1 MGYFNVICKT
11 GLFPNKE
18 KKRIFA
24 LKTTTAPNHLKIDTA
39 LTWVPCNTQKYAE
52 NDGLTNTQG
61 FFDLLVR

>member
-18 KKRIFA
+18 NKC
-24 LKTTTAPNHLKIDTA
+24 TTAPNHLKIDTA
-39 LTWVPCNTQKYAE
+39 LTWIPCNTQEYAE

>member
-18 KKRIFA
+18 KKC
-24 LKTTTAPNHLKIDTA
+24 TTAPNHLKNDTA
-39 LTWVPCNTQKYAE
+39 LTWIPCNTQEYAE